1 MLATNM
7 SAIAELRAATWPIH
21 QRLEKRLDVKH
32 RFSLLAS
39 YRTYL
44 ESMWG
49 FCDALER
56 RAAKA
61 LVADALGD
69 YESRRK
75 LPLLTQDLL
84 ALGAS
89 ADDLQR
95 LPRCETLPECEE
107 PAAALGCLYVIEGA
121 TLGGQTLLPLV
132 HKRLGLDAANGA
144 AFLASYGDE
153 VGPMWRAF
161 GAALDAWCAAPE
173 RRARAAAAAVRTFG
187 ALEQWLCRQAA

>member
-1 MLATNM
+1 MVDSNM
-7 SAIAELRAATWPIH
+7 SAMAELRAATWPIH

-32 RFSLLAS
+32 RFNMLAS
-39 YRTYL
+39 YRAHL

-56 RAAKA
+56 HAAGA
-61 LVADALGD
+61 SVTDALTD

-75 LPLLTQDLL
+75 LPLLTHDLV

-89 ADDLQR
+89 ADELQR
-95 LPRCETLPECEE
+95 LPRCENLPDCDE
-107 PAAALGCLYVIEGA
+107 PAVALGCLYVMEGA

-144 AFLASYGDE
+144 AFLASYGDN
-153 VGPMWRAF
+153 VVPMWRSF

-173 RRARAAAAAVRTFG
+173 RRARAAAAAVATFDS
-187 ALEQWLCRQAA
+187 LEQWLCRQAA